1 MKTSHAL
8 TIFTHLIALTGFI
21 SVSITGE
28 VDGLSIVV
36 FTVSLILS
44 FFNEWSGKRYYLS
57 NRVLSVLAIILLI
70 FVLANTTLFGMEIFS
85 GILVF
90 LIYTQVLKLLGSK
103 ELRDIVQIYI
113 LSFFQFLAGTIL
125 TVSFSYGIVF
135 IVYVALSIWA
145 IITFNMQRES
155 IEARSY
161 DDPKVVT
168 PLFLG
173 ITGVASFGIFFFTA
187 FLFVSV
193 PRLGS
198 GFFTSNFLKPAELST
213 GFSDQ
218 VKLGQVGQIKL
229 DTTPI
234 MRIKILDRDP
244 ETLPKP
250 IYWRGIALDEFDGK
264 EWRVGDLNQN
274 VYKKNKDGIILVNE
288 TKNKTL
294 SQEIVTEP
302 LDTDIL
308 FAANLPVGFWG
319 VAGGKIEEVN
329 DSYIIPG
336 QVSYRLK
343 YLAYSDLSIPS
354 AEELRREKEDYPNY
368 IKNLYLKLPPL
379 SERVQEL
386 AKNIISTDVNSYDKA
401 NSIKR
406 YLINNMNYTITLE
419 KGASEFPLDDFL
431 FDNKAGHCE
440 YFATAMVV
448 LLREVGIPA
457 RIVNGFLDGEW
468 NQYGRFFLVRQ
479 SNAHSWVEVFFSGH
493 GWILFDPTPASD
505 EGFPKSNFIATYLD
519 YLRYRWS
526 RYIVDFS
533 QRDQINLF
541 SGLQNRWRWQKSKF
555 QNKLEINLKFNK
567 KWLLGFVILALVVWT
582 FLANKKFEF
591 LRIYERKKPEEKA
604 SIIYKKALKLLSKKG
619 FKKPDFVTP
628 REFVRDLINRGGT
641 KFQTFER
648 VTEKYVDLRFG
659 RDIRE
664 PRSNEDTK
672 PRFEELEKLLN
683 RLKNEIK

>member
-44 FFNEWSGKRYYLS
+44 FFNEWSGKRYYLG
-57 NRVLSVLAIILLI
+57 NRVLSVLAIILLVYI
-70 FVLANTTLFGMEIFS
+70 SRNTTLLDMEIFS

-145 IITFNMQRES
+145 IITFNMKRES

-198 GFFTSNFLKPAELST
+198 GFFTSSFLNPAELST
-213 GFSDQ
+213 AFSDQ
-218 VKLGQVGQIKL
+218 VKLGQVWQIKL
-229 DTTPI
+229 DTTPV
-234 MRIKILDRDP
+234 MRVKILDRDP

-264 EWRVGDLNQN
+264 EWRVGELNQN

-288 TKNKTL
+288 TNNKTV

-354 AEELRREKEDYPNY
+354 AEELGSEKEDYPNY

-386 AKNIISTDVNSYDKA
+386 AKNITSTDVNSYDKA

-406 YLINNMNYTITLE
+406 YLINNMNYTITL
-419 KGASEFPLDDFL
+419 
-431 FDNKAGHCE
+431 
-440 YFATAMVV
+440 
-448 LLREVGIPA
+448 
-457 RIVNGFLDGEW
+457 VNGFLDGEW
-468 NQYGRFFLVRQ
+468 NEYGSFFLVRQ
-479 SNAHSWVEVFFSGH
+479 SNAHSWVEVFFPGH
-493 GWILFDPTPASD
+493 GWILFDPTPASNG
-505 EGFPKSNFIATYLD
+505 GFLKSNFIATYID

-533 QRDQINLF
+533 QRDQINLL

-567 KWLLGFVILALVVWT
+567 KWLLGFVILALVMWT
-582 FLANKKFEF
+582 VLSNKKFK
-591 LRIYERKKPEEKA
+591 LLKIYERKKPEEKA
-604 SIIYKKALKLLSKKG
+604 SIIYKKALKFLSKRG
-619 FKKPDFVTP
+619 FRKPDFVTP
-628 REFVRDLINRGGT
+628 SEFVRDLIYKNGID
-641 KFQTFER
+641 FQILNDL
-648 VTEKYVDLRFG
+648 TEKYLNLRFG
-659 RDIRE
+659 IE
-664 PRSNEDTK
+664 EEKSG
-672 PRFEELEKLLN
+672 FQELEKLLSS
-683 RLKNEIK
+683 LKRSIK

>member
-8 TIFTHLIALTGFI
+8 IIFTHLMALTGFI

-44 FFNEWSGKRYYLS
+44 FFNEWSGKRYYLG

-70 FVLANTTLFGMEIFS
+70 FVLANTTLLDMEIFS

-145 IITFNMQRES
+145 IITFNMKRES
-155 IEARSY
+155 IEARSD

-187 FLFVSV
+187 F
-193 PRLGS
+193 
-198 GFFTSNFLKPAELST
+198 FTSSFLKPAELST
-213 GFSDQ
+213 AFSDQ

-229 DTTPI
+229 DTTPV
-234 MRIKILDRDP
+234 MRVKILDRDFGS
-244 ETLPKP
+244 LSKP

-264 EWRVGDLNQN
+264 EWRVGELNQN
-274 VYKKNKDGIILVNE
+274 VHKKNKDGIILVNE
-288 TKNKTL
+288 TNNKTV

-354 AEELRREKEDYPNY
+354 AEELGSEKEDYPNY

-386 AKNIISTDVNSYDKA
+386 AKNITSTDVNSYDKA

-431 FDNKAGHCE
+431 FDKKAGHCE

-468 NQYGRFFLVRQ
+468 NEYGSFFLVRQ
-479 SNAHSWVEVFFSGH
+479 SNAHSWVEVFFPGH
-493 GWILFDPTPASD
+493 GWILFDPTPASNG
-505 EGFPKSNFIATYLD
+505 GFLKSNFIATYID

-533 QRDQINLF
+533 QRDQINLL

-555 QNKLEINLKFNK
+555 QNN
-567 KWLLGFVILALVVWT
+567 
-582 FLANKKFEF
+582 
-591 LRIYERKKPEEKA
+591 
-604 SIIYKKALKLLSKKG
+604 
-619 FKKPDFVTP
+619 
-628 REFVRDLINRGGT
+628 
-641 KFQTFER
+641 
-648 VTEKYVDLRFG
+648 
-659 RDIRE
+659 
-664 PRSNEDTK
+664 
-672 PRFEELEKLLN
+672 
-683 RLKNEIK
+683 